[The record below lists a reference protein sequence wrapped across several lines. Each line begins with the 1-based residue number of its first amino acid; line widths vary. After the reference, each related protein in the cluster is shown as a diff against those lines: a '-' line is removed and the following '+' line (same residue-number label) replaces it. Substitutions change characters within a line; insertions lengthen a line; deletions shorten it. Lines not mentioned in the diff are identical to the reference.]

1 MALPPVLV
9 VDDDDNIRKL
19 LRFILNYEGYRVYEA
34 PDGAAA
40 LARLRMTSKRL
51 IVLLGIMMPIMDG
64 EQLLR
69 IVAADSALVTRHRY
83 IVVTGTSRVR
93 APEVQALLA
102 RLDAPVL
109 AKPFK
114 ADDILNAVE
123 QARAKMS

>member
-1 MALPPVLV
+1 MSLPPVLV
-9 VDDDDNIRKL
+9 VDDDYNTRQL
-19 LRFILNYEGYRVYEA
+19 LRFILQYEGYRVYQA

-40 LARLRMTSKRL
+40 LARLRITSKRW
-51 IVLLGIMMPIMDG
+51 IVLVGIMMPIMDG

-93 APEVQALLA
+93 APDVQALLA
-102 RLDAPVL
+102 TLDAPVIF
-109 AKPFK
+109 KPFK
-114 ADDILNAVE
+114 PDDILDAVE